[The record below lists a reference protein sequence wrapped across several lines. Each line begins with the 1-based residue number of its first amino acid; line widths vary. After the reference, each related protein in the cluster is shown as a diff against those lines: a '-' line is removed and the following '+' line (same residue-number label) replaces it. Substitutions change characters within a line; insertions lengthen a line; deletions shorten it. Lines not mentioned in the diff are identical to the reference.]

1 MVWFSSV
8 ALSFA
13 VLIGAIIAPAAIAPA
28 AIAPAASVALTS
40 DSPPGFLLL
49 WTRHSAHL
57 AFAFLLLAFSAGT
70 LKGTWPNKATRGL
83 MRYRRQ
89 IGLGFATAHGFHLVA
104 LTLFLSNLES
114 FSVDISLAVA
124 GFGYAVTAALAVTSD
139 NRSVRHLG
147 INRWRLLHSTG
158 INILMLYFFVA
169 FSASLFTQPYTVNAL
184 YVLIIVIAV
193 ASKRRMQR
201 ETLALTTD

>member
-13 VLIGAIIAPAAIAPA
+13 VLIGAYIAPAAIAPA

-57 AFAFLLLAFSAGT
+57 AFAFLLLAFSAST
-70 LKGTWPNKATRGL
+70 LHGTWRSKATRGL

-89 IGLGFATAHGFHLVA
+89 LGLGFVTAHGFHLVA

-158 INILMLYFFVA
+158 INILML
-169 FSASLFTQPYTVNAL
+169 
-184 YVLIIVIAV
+184 
-193 ASKRRMQR
+193 
-201 ETLALTTD
+201 

>member
-13 VLIGAIIAPAAIAPA
+13 VLIGAYIAPAAIAPA

-49 WTRHSAHL
+49 WTRYSAHL
-57 AFAFLLLAFSAGT
+57 AFAFLLLAFSAST

-169 FSASLFTQPYTVNAL
+169 LSASLFTQPYTVNAL

-193 ASKRRMQR
+193 ASKRRMHWK
-201 ETLALTTD
+201 TLALATD

>member
-13 VLIGAIIAPAAIAPA
+13 VLIGAYIAPA

-49 WTRHSAHL
+49 WTRYSAHL
-57 AFAFLLLAFSAGT
+57 AFAFLLLAFSAST

-124 GFGYAVTAALAVTSD
+124 GFGYAVTAALAVTSN

-158 INILMLYFFVA
+158 INILML
-169 FSASLFTQPYTVNAL
+169 
-184 YVLIIVIAV
+184 
-193 ASKRRMQR
+193 
-201 ETLALTTD
+201 

>member
-13 VLIGAIIAPAAIAPA
+13 VLIGAYIAPA

-49 WTRHSAHL
+49 WTRYSAHL
-57 AFAFLLLAFSAGT
+57 AFAFLLLAFSAST
-70 LKGTWPNKATRGL
+70 LHGTWRSKATRGL

-89 IGLGFATAHGFHLVA
+89 LGLGFVTAHGFHLVA

-124 GFGYAVTAALAVTSD
+124 GFGYAVTAALAVTSN

-169 FSASLFTQPYTVNAL
+169 LSASLFTQPYTVNAL

-201 ETLALTTD
+201 KTLALAID

>member
-1 MVWFSSV
+1 MVWFSCV

-13 VLIGAIIAPAAIAPA
+13 VLIGAY
-28 AIAPAASVALTS
+28 IAPAASVALTS

-49 WTRHSAHL
+49 WTRYSAHL
-57 AFAFLLLAFSAGT
+57 AFAFLLLAFSAST
-70 LKGTWPNKATRGL
+70 LHGTWRSKATRGL

-89 IGLGFATAHGFHLVA
+89 LGLGFVTAHGFHLVA

-158 INILMLYFFVA
+158 INILML
-169 FSASLFTQPYTVNAL
+169 
-184 YVLIIVIAV
+184 
-193 ASKRRMQR
+193 
-201 ETLALTTD
+201 

>member
-13 VLIGAIIAPAAIAPA
+13 VLIGAYIAPAAIAPA

-49 WTRHSAHL
+49 WTRYSAHL
-57 AFAFLLLAFSAGT
+57 AFAFLLLAFSAST

-193 ASKRRMQR
+193 ASKRRMHWK
-201 ETLALTTD
+201 TLALATD

>member
-1 MVWFSSV
+1 MVWFSCV

-13 VLIGAIIAPAAIAPA
+13 VLIGAYIAPAAIAPA

-49 WTRHSAHL
+49 WTRYSAHL
-57 AFAFLLLAFSAGT
+57 AFAFLLLAFSAST

-124 GFGYAVTAALAVTSD
+124 GFGYAVTAALAVTSN

-193 ASKRRMQR
+193 VSKRRMQR
-201 ETLALTTD
+201 KTLALATD

>member
-1 MVWFSSV
+1 MVWFSCV

-13 VLIGAIIAPAAIAPA
+13 VLIGAYIAPAAIAPA

-49 WTRHSAHL
+49 WTRYSAHL
-57 AFAFLLLAFSAGT
+57 AFAFLLLAFSAST
-70 LKGTWPNKATRGL
+70 LHGTWPNKATRGL

-169 FSASLFTQPYTVNAL
+169 LSASLFTQPYTVNAL

-193 ASKRRMQR
+193 ASKRRMHWK
-201 ETLALTTD
+201 TLALATD

>member
-13 VLIGAIIAPAAIAPA
+13 VLIGAYIAPAAIAPA
-28 AIAPAASVALTS
+28 AIAPAASVALTR
-40 DSPPGFLLL
+40 DSPPGLLLL
-49 WTRHSAHL
+49 WTRYSAHL
-57 AFAFLLLAFSAGT
+57 AFAFLLLAFSAST

-193 ASKRRMQR
+193 ASKRRMHWK
-201 ETLALTTD
+201 TLALATD